1 MAHAAVLS
9 RRMQELGYPERHHLN
24 AAVGWLKLG
33 DLAEAKAEADQ
44 VSWLNRFHPEVFI
57 VRWCIHSR
65 VGKWEAAR
73 DLARI
78 FTRLF
83 PDRPTGWL
91 CLSYS
96 LYKLNR
102 PLEAYL
108 QLLHR
113 IAAFPRVCAIPY
125 FLACYAWKLGDFRGA
140 GRWIAKFKSLG
151 GGRKIKSGVL
161 DHTEL
166 LLSCEKAS
174 SLPVASPKS
183 SSRRDPIAL
192 A

>member
-1 MAHAAVLS
+1 
-9 RRMQELGYPERHHLN
+9 MQELDYPERHHLN
-24 AAVGWLKLG
+24 AAIGWLELG
-33 DLAEAKAEADQ
+33 DLTEAKAEADQ
-44 VSWLNRFHPEVFI
+44 VSWMNRFHPEVFI

-65 VGKWEAAR
+65 LGKWEAAR

-78 FTRLF
+78 FTRIF

-102 PLEAYL
+102 PLEAFL

-113 IAAFPRVCAIPY
+113 SEAFPRVCAFPY
-125 FLACYAWKLGDFRGA
+125 FLACYAWKMGDYRGA
-140 GRWIAKFKSLG
+140 GKWIARFKALG
-151 GGRKIKSGVL
+151 GARKIKSGIL
-161 DHTEL
+161 NHTDL
-166 LLSCEKAS
+166 LLSCEKS
-174 SLPVASPKS
+174 SAQLVASPKS
-183 SSRRDPIAL
+183 SKYREPTAL

>member
-1 MAHAAVLS
+1 M
-9 RRMQELGYPERHHLN
+9 RELDYPEQHHLN
-24 AAVGWLKLG
+24 FAQGWLEFG
-33 DLAEAKAEADQ
+33 NPAEAKAAADQ
-44 VSWLNRFHPEVFI
+44 ISWLNRFHPEVFI
-57 VRWCIHSR
+57 VRWRIH
-65 VGKWEAAR
+65 AR
-73 DLARI
+73 LGNWGTARELARI
-78 FTRLF
+78 FTRIF

-113 IAAFPRVCAIPY
+113 TEVFPRVSAIPY
-125 FLACYAWKLGDFRGA
+125 FLACYAWRLGDYRGA
-140 GRWIAKFKSLG
+140 GKWLVKFKALG
-151 GGRKIKSGVL
+151 GGRKIKSGML
-161 DHTEL
+161 DHTAL

-174 SLPVASPKS
+174 SLPAASPKS
-183 SSRRDPIAL
+183 SSHRGPIAL